1 MDNKNNHKNQ
11 HSQSNNVDFSN
22 PPEGY
27 LYCMIPIDE
36 EFLELEPDL
45 DPDYIT
51 VRFIGSRRQLVYM
64 QLWTEREAR
73 EYNQSFKNEIHAE
86 DRSRRCMVT
95 SPKTGKL
102 IRCPDD
108 RSCIGCPF
116 NDAMKQERA
125 SCLSLDQ
132 MQEAEIETEAHDN
145 VEDEVIAKDLELLII
160 TIGVLVILLA
170 DVGEDLNYTLLLIED
185 LALEIADFRYV
196 GSFLTQSASDITDL
210 IKDAHVT
217 HSNPHGFPQQ
227 QRNPAL

>member
-1 MDNKNNHKNQ
+1 MDKKNNHKNE
-11 HSQSNNVDFSN
+11 HSQDNRVDFSN

-73 EYNQSFKNEIHAE
+73 EYNQSYKNEIHAE

-108 RSCIGCPF
+108 RSCVGCPF
-116 NDAMKQERA
+116 NDAMKQDRA

-132 MQEAEIETEAHDN
+132 MQEAGIETESHGN
-145 VEDEVIAKDLELLII
+145 VEDEIIAKDLELEILAELSSTNRKLVEIFERMTDGKKPAEISEELGIRKSTLYDGIAKIRKI
-160 TIGVLVILLA
+160 TKKH
-170 DVGEDLNYTLLLIED
+170 LN
-185 LALEIADFRYV
+185 
-196 GSFLTQSASDITDL
+196 Q
-210 IKDAHVT
+210 
-217 HSNPHGFPQQ
+217 
-227 QRNPAL
+227 

>member
-11 HSQSNNVDFSN
+11 HSQDNRVDFSN

-64 QLWTEREAR
+64 QLWTEREAK
-73 EYNQSFKNEIHAE
+73 EYNQSYKNEIHAE

-132 MQEAEIETEAHDN
+132 MQEAGIETEAHDN
-145 VEDEVIAKDLELLII
+145 VEDEVIGKDLELEILAELSSTNRKLVEIFERMTDGKKPAEISEELGIRKSTLYDGIAKIRKI
-160 TIGVLVILLA
+160 TKKH
-170 DVGEDLNYTLLLIED
+170 LN
-185 LALEIADFRYV
+185 
-196 GSFLTQSASDITDL
+196 Q
-210 IKDAHVT
+210 
-217 HSNPHGFPQQ
+217 
-227 QRNPAL
+227 

>member
-11 HSQSNNVDFSN
+11 HSQGNRVDFSN

-64 QLWTEREAR
+64 QLWTEREAK
-73 EYNQSFKNEIHAE
+73 EYNQSYKNEIHAE
-86 DRSRRCMVT
+86 DRSRRCMVS

-108 RSCIGCPF
+108 RSCVGCPF

-132 MQEAEIETEAHDN
+132 MQEAGIETESHGN
-145 VEDEVIAKDLELLII
+145 VEDEIIAKDLELEILAELSSTNRKLVEIFERMTDGKKPGEISEELGIRKSTLYDGIAKIRKI
-160 TIGVLVILLA
+160 TKKH
-170 DVGEDLNYTLLLIED
+170 LN
-185 LALEIADFRYV
+185 
-196 GSFLTQSASDITDL
+196 Q
-210 IKDAHVT
+210 
-217 HSNPHGFPQQ
+217 
-227 QRNPAL
+227 

>member
-11 HSQSNNVDFSN
+11 HSQDNRVDFSN

-27 LYCMIPIDE
+27 RYVPVIIEQEMIRE
-36 EFLELEPDL
+36 WGL
-45 DPDYIT
+45 DPRFIT
-51 VRFIGSRRQLVYM
+51 MRFIGGRKHLVFM
-64 QLWTEREAR
+64 ELWTEAEAKWYTQ
-73 EYNQSFKNEIHAE
+73 ELKNEQHQE

-108 RSCIGCPF
+108 RSCVGCPF

-145 VEDEVIAKDLELLII
+145 VEDDVIAKDLELEILAELSSTNQKLTAIFEQLIAGR
-160 TIGVLVILLA
+160 TPKEIGQELGIKKSTLYDDIEKIRKIA
-170 DVGEDLNYTLLLIED
+170 KRHLN
-185 LALEIADFRYV
+185 
-196 GSFLTQSASDITDL
+196 Q
-210 IKDAHVT
+210 
-217 HSNPHGFPQQ
+217 
-227 QRNPAL
+227 

>member
-11 HSQSNNVDFSN
+11 HSQDNRVDFSN

-64 QLWTEREAR
+64 QLWTEREAK
-73 EYNQSFKNEIHAE
+73 EYNQSYKNEIHAE
-86 DRSRRCMVT
+86 ERRRRCMVT

-132 MQEAEIETEAHDN
+132 MQEAGIETEAHGN
-145 VEDEVIAKDLELLII
+145 VEDEVIGKDLELEILAELSSTNRKLVEIFERMTDGKKPAEISEELGIRKSTLYDGIAKIRKI
-160 TIGVLVILLA
+160 TKKH
-170 DVGEDLNYTLLLIED
+170 LN
-185 LALEIADFRYV
+185 
-196 GSFLTQSASDITDL
+196 Q
-210 IKDAHVT
+210 
-217 HSNPHGFPQQ
+217 
-227 QRNPAL
+227 

>member
-1 MDNKNNHKNQ
+1 MDKKNNHKNE
-11 HSQSNNVDFSN
+11 HSQDNRVDFSN

-64 QLWTEREAR
+64 QLWTEREAK
-73 EYNQSFKNEIHAE
+73 EYNQSYKNEIHAE

-108 RSCIGCPF
+108 RSCVGCPF

-132 MQEAEIETEAHDN
+132 MQEAGIETESHGN
-145 VEDEVIAKDLELLII
+145 VEDEIIAKDLELEILAELSSTNRKLVEIFERMTDGKKPAEISEELGIRKSTLYDGIAKIRKI
-160 TIGVLVILLA
+160 TKKH
-170 DVGEDLNYTLLLIED
+170 LN
-185 LALEIADFRYV
+185 
-196 GSFLTQSASDITDL
+196 Q
-210 IKDAHVT
+210 
-217 HSNPHGFPQQ
+217 
-227 QRNPAL
+227 

>member
-73 EYNQSFKNEIHAE
+73 EYNQSYKNEIHAE

-102 IRCPDD
+102 IRCPDE
-108 RSCIGCPF
+108 RSCVGCPF
-116 NDAMKQERA
+116 NDAMKQER
-125 SCLSLDQ
+125 SSSLSLDQ
-132 MQEAEIETEAHDN
+132 MQEAGIETESHGN
-145 VEDEVIAKDLELLII
+145 VEDEIIAKDLELEILAELSSTNQKLTAIFEQLIAGR
-160 TIGVLVILLA
+160 TPKEIGQELGIKKSSLYDNIEKIRNVTKKH
-170 DVGEDLNYTLLLIED
+170 LN
-185 LALEIADFRYV
+185 
-196 GSFLTQSASDITDL
+196 Q
-210 IKDAHVT
+210 
-217 HSNPHGFPQQ
+217 
-227 QRNPAL
+227 

>member
-11 HSQSNNVDFSN
+11 HSQSTNVDFSN

-73 EYNQSFKNEIHAE
+73 EYNQSFQNEIHAE

-145 VEDEVIAKDLELLII
+145 VEDEVIGKDLELEILAELSSTNRKLVEIFERMTDGKKLAEISEELGIRKSTLYDGIAKIRKI
-160 TIGVLVILLA
+160 TKKH
-170 DVGEDLNYTLLLIED
+170 LN
-185 LALEIADFRYV
+185 
-196 GSFLTQSASDITDL
+196 Q
-210 IKDAHVT
+210 
-217 HSNPHGFPQQ
+217 
-227 QRNPAL
+227 

>member
-11 HSQSNNVDFSN
+11 HSQDNRVDFSN

-27 LYCMIPIDE
+27 MYCMIPIDE

-132 MQEAEIETEAHDN
+132 MQEAEIETEAHGN
-145 VEDEVIAKDLELLII
+145 VEDEVIAKDLELEILAELSSTNRKLVEIFERMTDGKKPAEISEELGIRKSTLYDGIAKIRKI
-160 TIGVLVILLA
+160 TKKH
-170 DVGEDLNYTLLLIED
+170 LN
-185 LALEIADFRYV
+185 
-196 GSFLTQSASDITDL
+196 Q
-210 IKDAHVT
+210 
-217 HSNPHGFPQQ
+217 
-227 QRNPAL
+227 

>member
-11 HSQSNNVDFSN
+11 HSQDNRVDFSN

-95 SPKTGKL
+95 SPKTGKM

-108 RSCIGCPF
+108 RSCVGCPF
-116 NDAMKQERA
+116 NDAMKQER
-125 SCLSLDQ
+125 SSSLSLDQ
-132 MQEAEIETEAHDN
+132 MQEAGIETEAHGN
-145 VEDEVIAKDLELLII
+145 VEDEVIGKDLELEILAELSSTNRKLVEIFERMTDGKKPVEIGEELGIRKSTLYDGIAKIRKI
-160 TIGVLVILLA
+160 TKKH
-170 DVGEDLNYTLLLIED
+170 LN
-185 LALEIADFRYV
+185 
-196 GSFLTQSASDITDL
+196 Q
-210 IKDAHVT
+210 
-217 HSNPHGFPQQ
+217 
-227 QRNPAL
+227 